1 MLPLY
6 PITPHPAELLRQAIA
21 QRGYTPERFR
31 AEARLQPKLF
41 RAVMSGKRPIKLGT
55 AMRLGRFFGT
65 SPWVW
70 IAFQQR
76 YDKAL

>member
-6 PITPHPAELLRQAIA
+6 PITPPPNKLLLQAIA
-21 QRGYTPERFR
+21 SRGYSPERFR
-31 AEARLQPKLF
+31 VETRIKPRLF
-41 RAVMSGKRPIKLGT
+41 RAVISGKRPIKLGT

-70 IAFQQR
+70 IAFQER
-76 YDKAL
+76 YDKAV